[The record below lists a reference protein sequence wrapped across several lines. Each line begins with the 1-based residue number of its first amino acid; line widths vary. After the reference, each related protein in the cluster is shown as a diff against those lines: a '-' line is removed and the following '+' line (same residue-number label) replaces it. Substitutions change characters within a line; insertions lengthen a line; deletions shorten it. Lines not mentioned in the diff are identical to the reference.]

1 MLQRIRALAKY
12 AKTRPDAKDY
22 LAKIFASK
30 TKSYDMAIVLAAYR
44 LALGEPPPIPPSAL
58 CQEAGR
64 IAEAWFAELAQGEP
78 VAVARS
84 EAGMTT
90 NYDVLMPS
98 DAARAQ
104 ERELRDREGRVYKGP
119 RRVIKPVGYGD
130 GVPLHWGAEFLRS

>member
-12 AKTRPDAKDY
+12 AKTRSDAKDY

-30 TKSYDMAIVLAAYR
+30 TTSYDMAIVICAYR
-44 LALGEPPPIPPSAL
+44 VALGEPPPIPPSVL

-64 IAEAWFAELAQGEP
+64 IAERWFAELAQGEP
-78 VAVARS
+78 VGVART
-84 EAGMTT
+84 EAGLTT

-104 ERELRDREGRVYKGP
+104 EREAREKDGRVYIGP
-119 RRVIKPVGYGD
+119 RMVRKPIGYGA
-130 GVPLHWGAEFLRS
+130 GFPLHWGNEFLK